1 MRISFHKTA
10 ALEMTVY
17 PSTDFNLAIL
27 YKELYTLLSTLM
39 YMKRPVLSKYLKIY

>member
-17 PSTDFNLAIL
+17 PFQRL
-27 YKELYTLLSTLM
+27 
-39 YMKRPVLSKYLKIY
+39 